1 MSIRVDEKRLRAAVE
16 DLDPASRALLELSLG
31 RGMSDGELVEVLG
44 GEPGGVAAR
53 RSEVIERIAD
63 ELGVRGDPAAV
74 RALREDLRGALAPSR
89 GPGRRA
95 GRGAPGPYLER
106 RRTPARADP
115 SRAPRPSSSTESST
129 AGAPPPWLAR
139 AQAAALAREGAAEA
153 GGAGAGGGGGAGDDA
168 RASEIERLRSERG
181 QQTPL
186 LQKGELSTR
195 RAKGLWRVGAVAA
208 AALAL
213 TVVAIVLLSR
223 GGDESGSGPPEG
235 ERSVAPEP
243 APRPTEGAPRAE
255 RGRPPEPAPARPRA
269 PRPPIPAEGVEV
281 TMTPPGA
288 LPGSG
293 GPRGTA
299 RLSRQGGTTR
309 LRVTLEGLPN
319 PKGRYE
325 LWLYDSR
332 RRAVS
337 VTSFPTPLAV
347 VDSVLEQDP
356 RRYRYVDLS
365 VEPPNGNPGHSV
377 QSVLRAPVAELLEP
391 EP

>member
-1 MSIRVDEKRLRAAVE
+1 MSTRVDEKRLRAAVE

-31 RGMSDGELVEVLG
+31 RGMSDGDLVEVLG
-44 GEPGGVAAR
+44 GESGGVAAR

-63 ELGVRGDPAAV
+63 DLGVRGDPAAV

-89 GPGRRA
+89 GPRRRA
-95 GRGAPGPYLER
+95 GGGGAPAPYVER

-115 SRAPRPSSSTESST
+115 SRAPRPSSSTESSA
-129 AGAPPPWLAR
+129 AGGPPPWLAR

-153 GGAGAGGGGGAGDDA
+153 GGEGEEAGDGA
-168 RASEIERLRSERG
+168 RASAIEPTRSERG
-181 QQTPL
+181 QPTPL

-195 RAKGLWRVGAVAA
+195 RTKGLWRAGAVAA

-213 TVVAIVLLSR
+213 AVVAIVLLSR
-223 GGDESGSGPPEG
+223 GGDESGPGPPDG

-255 RGRPPEPAPARPRA
+255 RGRPPEPTPARPRA

-391 EP
+391 